1 MKMSKLNLP
10 RSVVIELAD
19 EWIWNARNKEIFFLK
34 LEGSTHE
41 ELAEKYKL
49 SVQRIKEIYKECKNL
64 IIEHSK

>member
-1 MKMSKLNLP
+1 MKVSKLNLP

-34 LEGSTHE
+34 LEGATHE

-49 SVQRIKEIYKECKNL
+49 SVQRVKEIYKECK
-64 IIEHSK
+64 IIILEHSK

>member
-1 MKMSKLNLP
+1 MKIRDLKLP
-10 RSVVIELAD
+10 KSVIIQLAD

-34 LEGSTHE
+34 LEGYTHE